1 MAPAPAP
8 PSVPEASPWSVFPA
22 SHRAEARASLVRVQ
36 EIQKYAKVLP
46 HCSAPVRL
54 NHLARCRPLK
64 GSYQGQSESFEI
76 LFYRLSALAVT
87 HQNKQRPLP
96 RNNFPKVPR
105 RSKHKRLSSNKHR
118 YKQPRPAPEPDAFYR
133 NFTDLSTATDR
144 NNVDVSNATANIQS
158 DRNRPVQKSCTN
170 TNVTAKSETS
180 VINEDNSSRVQTP
193 AIIVSTPLNEKS
205 RSYEKFLKREKSYTE
220 LSTLLSDKFNG
231 SIENL
236 KIPDIRLI
244 NPGQFIDVLEML
256 KQKAINLEIE
266 IQKTAKIESP
276 TEARQ
281 DIQRLER
288 SLIRVMPLMNLLTS
302 LVRFSHMYEEYQ
314 RNESQEEDNVLN
326 KKKVIEVKIE

>member
-1 MAPAPAP
+1 M
-8 PSVPEASPWSVFPA
+8 FPA
-22 SHRAEARASLVRVQ
+22 SHRTEARASLVRVQ

-54 NHLARCRPLK
+54 NHLARCQPLK

-118 YKQPRPAPEPDAFYR
+118 HNQQPRTAPEPDAFYR
-133 NFTDLSTATDR
+133 NFTDFSTATATDR
-144 NNVDVSNATANIQS
+144 NDVDASNATANLQS
-158 DRNRPVQKSCTN
+158 DRNRPVQKSFTN

-180 VINEDNSSRVQTP
+180 VINEENASRVQTP
-193 AIIVSTPLNEKS
+193 VIVVSTPLNENS
-205 RSYEKFLKREKSYTE
+205 RSYEKLLKREKSYTE
-220 LSTLLSDKFNG
+220 LSKLLIDKFHG

-236 KIPDIRLI
+236 KISDIRLI
-244 NPGQFIDVLEML
+244 SPGQFIDVLEML

-281 DIQRLER
+281 HIQRLER

-302 LVRFSHMYEEYQ
+302 LVRFNHMYDEYQ
-314 RNESQEEDNVLN
+314 RSGSHEDENVFN
-326 KKKVIEVKIE
+326 KKKIIEVKIK